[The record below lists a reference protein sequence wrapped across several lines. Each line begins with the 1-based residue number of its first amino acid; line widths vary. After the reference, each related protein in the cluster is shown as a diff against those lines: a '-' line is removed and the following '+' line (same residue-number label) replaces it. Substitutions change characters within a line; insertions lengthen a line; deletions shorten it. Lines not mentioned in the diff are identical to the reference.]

1 MKRASAPPRLQIR
14 SGPLTRRRVLLAL
27 AIGAV
32 GGCAVP
38 RRGSAWSEEEAAA
51 GVALSYRQGRACRP
65 EGDRHRDLVAAARA
79 ELAAHGMSAAEQAA
93 FLAAL
98 ACPICGCALGG

>member
-1 MKRASAPPRLQIR
+1 MKTTSALPPLRIR
-14 SGPLTRRRVLLAL
+14 SGPLTRRRALLAL

-32 GGCAVP
+32 GSCLLPG
-38 RRGSAWSEEEAAA
+38 RGSAWSEEDAAG

-65 EGDRHRDLVAAARA
+65 EGDRHRALVAAARA
-79 ELAAHGMSAAEQAA
+79 ELAAHGMSVAEQDA

-98 ACPICGCALGG
+98 ACPVCGCALGG